1 MLGKLHR
8 LHDAC
13 KRRNKNVIKRDDW
26 QIASLNA
33 ADQMEVKHF
42 FLRVIIIHGL
52 FLIHSKLL
60 PLSLTFGIL
69 ITSFFPS
76 HFKFIRFIIV
86 IAMASSRCPSFYHYP
101 HCKCA
106 GDLELFGIF
115 LASDSDP
122 LVLNIS
128 MFHFVFFIFLFVLL
142 FKSYSPKRFSLLYI
156 FSYLFIFT
164 FFLFFKP
171 FFPYSLS
178 LAFYQNLLLLLF
190 LLLFFENC

>member
-52 FLIHSKLL
+52 FLIHSNLL

-69 ITSFFPS
+69 ITSLFPS

-115 LASDSDP
+115 LASDSIP
-122 LVLNIS
+122 LVLSTS
-128 MFHFVFFIFLFVLL
+128 MFHFVFFVFPFVLL
-142 FKSYSPKRFSLLYI
+142 FKSYSPKRFSLLYM
-156 FSYLFIFT
+156 FYLFIF
-164 FFLFFKP
+164 P
-171 FFPYSLS
+171 F
-178 LAFYQNLLLLLF
+178 
-190 LLLFFENC
+190 LLFFEPFFFAILYHFTKIYFYCFSSSFFENC